1 MSDPYAAIMTA
12 LESLPW
18 SSVPEVKLI
27 SPIPRTHIDFFPG
40 HRGHIGERFPVGGI
54 MVVGNNFSSLKGWG
68 DYNASPDVESP
79 TSTWRKL
86 RLVIDGS
93 GLPWEDFW
101 FTNYCFGVM
110 DRKAESYDFPDR
122 IIKALEFESMFS
134 KSVAAMRPRLVVSL
148 GRLAANHLRTDYRF
162 RERIDERVIGGH
174 PARLLAAVHPSAW
187 TWNGKGFRD
196 EDFVAEGA
204 RIRYAAGYI

>member
-1 MSDPYAAIMTA
+1 MAA

-18 SSVPEVKLI
+18 DDVPEVTLI
-27 SPIPRTHIDFFPG
+27 RPIPRKHIDFFPG
-40 HRGHIGERFPVGGI
+40 HRGHIGARFPVGGI

-68 DYNASPDVESP
+68 DYIGSPDVASP
-79 TSTWRKL
+79 TSTWRKV
-86 RLVIDGS
+86 RLMIEGS
-93 GLPWEDFW
+93 GLSWEDFW

-110 DRKAESYDFPDR
+110 DRKKESYDFPRR

-134 KSVAAMRPRLVVSL
+134 KSVAAMRPRLIVSL
-148 GRLAANHLRTDYRF
+148 GRLAAKHLRTDYDLRG
-162 RERIDERVIGGH
+162 RVDERVIGGH

-196 EDFVAEGA
+196 EDFVGEGA
-204 RIRYAAGYI
+204 RIRYAASRR